1 MASAAFRAWQ
11 AADPAA
17 RSEVSRFDLA
27 VPVRVDR
34 LVDYDARAHQLGIHI
49 FPSSNWPFIICFG
62 LLFLGLAAAPFPSVA
77 RIVLAVIGGIIFLA
91 GVVGW
96 VLVEDVR
103 MYPSDVLTN
112 EEAHH

>member
-11 AADPAA
+11 TVDPA
-17 RSEVSRFDLA
+17 RLEVSRFDLA
-27 VPVRVDR
+27 LPEHVDNV
-34 LVDYDARAHQLGIHI
+34 VDYEARAHQLGIHI

-62 LLFLGLAAAPFPSVA
+62 ILFLGLAAIPFADVA
-77 RIVLAVIGGIIFLA
+77 RIILAVIGVIIFLA

-103 MYPSDVLTN
+103 MYPADTPAGS
-112 EEAHH
+112 EGHH